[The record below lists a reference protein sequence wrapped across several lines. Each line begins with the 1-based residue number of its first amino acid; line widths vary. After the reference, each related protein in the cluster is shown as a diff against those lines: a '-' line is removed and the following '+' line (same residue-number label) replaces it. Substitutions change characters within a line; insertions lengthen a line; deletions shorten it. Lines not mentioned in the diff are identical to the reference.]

1 MKNII
6 IDDELEALENDI
18 PTEMEEDEDDNDST
32 EEEVIVVD
40 KKYSHTEAAAA
51 MDLIK
56 SYLLSHQFSTETHLS
71 LNTLQRNI
79 QKEKLNSAKKEPS
92 ISSFFSKRKTK

>member
-1 MKNII
+1 M
-6 IDDELEALENDI
+6 
-18 PTEMEEDEDDNDST
+18 EMEEDEDNNDST
-32 EEEVIVVD
+32 EDEVIVVE
-40 KKYSHTEAAAA
+40 KKYSHKEIAAA

-71 LNTLQRNI
+71 LKTLQRNI